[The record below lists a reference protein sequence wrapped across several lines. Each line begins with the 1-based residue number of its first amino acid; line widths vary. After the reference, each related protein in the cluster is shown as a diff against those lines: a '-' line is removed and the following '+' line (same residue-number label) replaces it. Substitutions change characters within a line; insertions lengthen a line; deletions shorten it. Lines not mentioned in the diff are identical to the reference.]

1 MKVLHIN
8 SYYSGSKFYKNLY
21 DQQVNTGL
29 DISVFVPTPSSVE
42 NICAFG
48 EYTTISVNHSRYDRF
63 IFHLKHTKILKDIT
77 KRYGIEKYSLIHAH
91 SLFSNGYIALK
102 LNKKYGIPYIVAVR
116 NTDVNT
122 FFRRMVHLRRMGIE
136 ILKNANGIIFL
147 SESYKDKVIK
157 KYIPNEMKESIINK
171 TSIIP
176 NGIDDF
182 WMENKTSKVN
192 KPDTNDLKLLYIGV
206 VNKNK
211 NILTTVKAIEHL
223 RKQGIKARLTVV
235 GRIDDY
241 SIYEQIKE
249 LDYVDYLEPK
259 PRNALIEIYRQNDIF
274 IMASI
279 HESFGL
285 VYAEAMS
292 QGLPVIYTRGQGF
305 DDQFAEGV
313 VGFSVNCFDEIE
325 IANKIISIVEGF
337 ELISINSSN
346 SVDKFKWNNIT
357 NEYYNI
363 YKNIIEEDGF
373 DNEVNTK

>member
-42 NICAFG
+42 NICDFG

-77 KRYGIEKYSLIHAH
+77 KRYDIEKYTFIHAH
-91 SLFSNGYIALK
+91 SLFSNGYVAMK

-122 FFRRMVHLRRMGIE
+122 FFKRMLHLRRIGIE

-147 SESYKDKVIK
+147 SKSYRNEVIE
-157 KYIPNEMKESIINK
+157 KYIPKEMKESMINK

-182 WMENKTSKVN
+182 WIANKIRKTN
-192 KPDTNDLKLLYIGV
+192 EPDTNNLKLLYVGV

-211 NILTTVKAIEHL
+211 NILTTIKAIEHL
-223 RKQGIKARLTVV
+223 RKQGMKARLTVV

-241 SIYEQIKE
+241 SIYDQFKN
-249 LDYVDYLEPK
+249 LDYVDYVEPK
-259 PRNALIEIYRQNDIF
+259 PRNELIEIYRKNDIF
-274 IMASI
+274 VMPSY

-305 DDQFAEGV
+305 DGQFADGK
-313 VGFSVNCFDEIE
+313 VGY
-325 IANKIISIVEGF
+325 
-337 ELISINSSN
+337 
-346 SVDKFKWNNIT
+346 SVDCFNSDDISKKLLQIINNYSEISYNCHKNS
-357 NEYYNI
+357 NEFNW
-363 YKNIIEEDGF
+363 KNINQEYCVKYS
-373 DNEVNTK
+373 NL

>member
-1 MKVLHIN
+1 MKILHIN

-29 DISVFVPTPSSVE
+29 DISVFVPTSSSVE
-42 NICAFG
+42 NICDFG

-77 KRYGIEKYSLIHAH
+77 KRYDIEKYSLIHAH

-122 FFRRMVHLRRMGIE
+122 FFKRMLHLRRTGIE
-136 ILKNANGIIFL
+136 ILKNANAIVFL
-147 SESYKDKVIK
+147 SKSYRDEVIE
-157 KYIPNEMKESIINK
+157 KYIPKEMKESMINK

-182 WMENKTSKVN
+182 WMVN
-192 KPDTNDLKLLYIGV
+192 KIRKLNEPDTNNLKLLYVGV

-211 NILTTVKAIEHL
+211 NILTTIKAIEHL
-223 RKQGIKARLTVV
+223 RKQGFKAKLTVV

-241 SIYEQIKE
+241 SIYDQFKN
-249 LDYVDYLEPK
+249 LDYVDYVGPK
-259 PRNALIEIYRQNDIF
+259 PRNELIEIYRKNDIF
-274 IMASI
+274 IMPSF

-305 DDQFAEGV
+305 DGQFTSGE
-313 VGFSVNCFDEIE
+313 VGFSNYCYDHEG
-325 IANKIISIVEGF
+325 IAESVIDIVKNYHDISNRCVGSSDIFSWDIITKKYE
-337 ELISINSSN
+337 
-346 SVDKFKWNNIT
+346 D
-357 NEYYNI
+357 EYYGILNKGI
-363 YKNIIEEDGF
+363 K
-373 DNEVNTK
+373 

>member
-1 MKVLHIN
+1 MEIIDEKRNAGMKILHIN

-42 NICAFG
+42 NICDFG

-63 IFHLKHTKILKDIT
+63 IFHLKHTKILRDIT
-77 KRYGIEKYSLIHAH
+77 KRYDIEKYTLIHAH
-91 SLFSNGYIALK
+91 SLFSNGYVAMK

-122 FFRRMVHLRRMGIE
+122 FFKRMAHLRRMGIK

-147 SESYKDKVIK
+147 SKSYRDEVIE
-157 KYIPNEMKESIINK
+157 KYIPKEMKESIINK
-171 TSIIP
+171 ISIIP

-182 WMENKTSKVN
+182 WMENKIRKIN
-192 KPDTNDLKLLYIGV
+192 EPDTNDLRLLYVGV

-211 NILTTVKAIEHL
+211 NILTTIKAIEHL
-223 RKQGIKARLTVV
+223 QKQGVKARLTVV

-241 SIYEQIKE
+241 SIYDQFKN
-249 LDYVDYLEPK
+249 LDYVDYVEPK
-259 PRNALIEIYRQNDIF
+259 PRSELIETYRQNDIF
-274 IMASI
+274 IMPSL

-305 DDQFAEGV
+305 DGQFTDGK
-313 VGFSVNCFDEIE
+313 VGYSVNCNNSEE
-325 IANKIISIVEGF
+325 IAMRIFDITTRYIKMSEICVISCENFDWKIIA
-337 ELISINSSN
+337 NMY
-346 SVDKFKWNNIT
+346 
-357 NEYYNI
+357 NEI
-363 YKNIIEEDGF
+363 YSKI
-373 DNEVNTK
+373 

>member
-1 MKVLHIN
+1 MKILHIN

-42 NICAFG
+42 NICDFG

-63 IFHLKHTKILKDIT
+63 IFHLKHTKILRDIT
-77 KRYGIEKYSLIHAH
+77 KRYDIEKYTLIHAH
-91 SLFSNGYIALK
+91 SLFSNGYVAMK

-122 FFRRMVHLRRMGIE
+122 FFKRMAHLRRMGIK

-147 SESYKDKVIK
+147 SKSYRDEVIE
-157 KYIPNEMKESIINK
+157 KYIPKEMKESIINK
-171 TSIIP
+171 ISIIP

-182 WMENKTSKVN
+182 WMENKIRKIN
-192 KPDTNDLKLLYIGV
+192 EPDTNDLRLLYVGV

-211 NILTTVKAIEHL
+211 NILTTIKAIEHL
-223 RKQGIKARLTVV
+223 QKQGVKARLTVV

-241 SIYEQIKE
+241 SIYDQFKN
-249 LDYVDYLEPK
+249 LDYVDYVEPK
-259 PRNALIEIYRQNDIF
+259 PRSELIETYRQNDIF
-274 IMASI
+274 IMPSL

-305 DDQFAEGV
+305 DGQFTDGK
-313 VGFSVNCFDEIE
+313 VGYSVNCNNSEE
-325 IANKIISIVEGF
+325 IAMRIFDITTRYIKMSEICVISCENFDWKIIA
-337 ELISINSSN
+337 NMY
-346 SVDKFKWNNIT
+346 
-357 NEYYNI
+357 NEI
-363 YKNIIEEDGF
+363 YSKI
-373 DNEVNTK
+373 